1 MFRWCSAIDLRTP
14 VMSAS
19 FQENMSNLFLSMS
32 QSSIFPFSD
41 RLPPIVTVC
50 SDIQD
55 GLPLL
60 SLLMLLARLGRF
72 IRSFRYHSAFCWY
85 YDAAVKCD
93 YSFFYWELEQTVN
106 CGWNFLDFP
115 KAWPINDT
123 ADPPSTYMRWMRW
136 PSTSASIT
144 SGLSC
149 LSLLASGGNEIS

>member
-1 MFRWCSAIDLRTP
+1 
-14 VMSAS
+14 MSAS

-72 IRSFRYHSAFCWY
+72 IQSFRLPICICLYYVLRLGRSMIPLYGDGDRTTINFIKAIVECSA
-85 YDAAVKCD
+85 
-93 YSFFYWELEQTVN
+93 S
-106 CGWNFLDFP
+106 P
-115 KAWPINDT
+115 KDTINDIC
-123 ADPPSTYMRWMRW
+123 PN
-136 PSTSASIT
+136 
-144 SGLSC
+144 G
-149 LSLLASGGNEIS
+149 